1 MEVNET
7 KVICDNQ
14 TINPD
19 SFWGGK
25 QRIIEVIGEGSGAGF
40 SLKHANL
47 PMDWE
52 KSLDRVR
59 EIQIERF
66 SKYIIS
72 SCAMYGYKT
81 DEICFDSNNILKK
94 LVIADNPGEVS
105 TLSLGGDFR
114 QVGKAEYSTR
124 NLSKIGAAVLL
135 QSVLSHYLSIG
146 WSNEN
151 FRYGYIG
158 KRDDY
163 IGAYYPRELEIPK
176 SVDLSQQVTNEYFQE
191 GFKLRANNI
200 AGRFGL
206 DLNNIEFNEKGVL
219 TSVEVNGTNGCY
231 YNLRSETSH
240 RYICHNV
247 DTANQAAALH
257 GITASYINFLIDNNE
272 RN

>member
-1 MEVNET
+1 MEDILP
-7 KVICDNQ
+7 KVICDEQ
-14 TINPD
+14 TVNPD
-19 SFWGGK
+19 DFWGSK
-25 QRIIEVIGEGSGAGF
+25 QRVIEIIGEGSGAGF

-47 PMDWE
+47 PLDWE
-52 KSLDRVR
+52 KSLNRVR
-59 EIQIERF
+59 EIKIEAYV
-66 SKYIIS
+66 KYIID
-72 SCAMYGYKT
+72 SCVAYKYKAN
-81 DEICFDSNNILKK
+81 EIGFDNNILKK
-94 LVIADNPGEVS
+94 LIIADDSGDES
-105 TLSLGGDFR
+105 RLLLGGDFR
-114 QVGKAEYSTR
+114 QIERAEYTTS
-124 NLSKIGAAVLL
+124 NLRKIGTAVLF
-135 QSVLSHYLSIG
+135 QSVLSHYLSVG
-146 WSNEN
+146 WSDEN

-247 DTANQAAALH
+247 ETANQAAALH